1 MSEKKK
7 ALVVTTVASTI
18 DQFCMNDI
26 SILLDNYDVQ
36 VAANFTTGNNTSKE
50 RVNEFKSELIKKN
63 IVFNEVEFD
72 RNPLSKSN
80 LRAYK
85 KLKNIIAQ
93 NRFDLIHCHTP
104 IAAMF
109 SRLAARGARKKGTQV
124 IYTAHG
130 FHFYKGAPILNWL
143 VYYPIEK
150 WLARYTDTL
159 ITINKEDYERAKS
172 KFKAKRVEYIPGVGI
187 DLEKFNTVEIDRV
200 LKRSQ
205 LGLSEDA
212 FVVLSVGELNKNKN
226 HEVIIRAIAK
236 IDNSDI
242 HYIICGQGQLDGHLK
257 SLSKEL
263 GIENQV
269 HLLGFRKDIP
279 EICKISDLFA
289 FPSYREG
296 LSVALMEA
304 MANGLPVVC
313 SNIRGNSDL
322 IEDGKGGYLVECDNV
337 DGYAKCVNKLM
348 IDEGL
353 RSEFGKFNH
362 NRIDS
367 YSLENVLSKLR
378 NIFFNRIDVSDKNDN
393 IMNTVKK

>member
-1 MSEKKK
+1 MNEKKK

-36 VAANFTTGNNTSKE
+36 VAANFTKGNNTSKE
-50 RVNEFKSELIKKN
+50 RINEFKNELIKKN
-63 IVFNEVEFD
+63 IVFNELEFD

-80 LRAYK
+80 LRAHK
-85 KLKNIIAQ
+85 KLKNIIEQ

-109 SRLAARGARKKGTQV
+109 TRLAARGARKKGTKV

-159 ITINKEDYERAKS
+159 ITINKEDYERAQC
-172 KFKAKRVEYIPGVGI
+172 KFKAKRVEYIPGIGI
-187 DLEKFNTVEIDRV
+187 DLKKFNTVEVDRD
-200 LKRSQ
+200 LKC
-205 LGLSEDA
+205 SELDLPKDA
-212 FVVLSVGELNKNKN
+212 FVVLSVGEVNKNKN
-226 HEVIIRAIAK
+226 HEVVIRAIAK
-236 IDNSDI
+236 IDNPNI
-242 HYIICGQGQLDGHLK
+242 HYIVCGQGKLEGHLR
-257 SLSKEL
+257 SLGKEL
-263 GIENQV
+263 GLENQV

-279 EICKISDLFA
+279 EIFKISDIFV

-322 IEDGKGGYLVECDNV
+322 IEYEKGGYLVEPGDIV
-337 DGYAKCVNKLM
+337 GFAKYMKNL
-348 IDEGL
+348 IEASRL
-353 RSEFGKFNH
+353 RSEFGGFNLEKIE
-362 NRIDS
+362 N
-367 YSLENVLSKLR
+367 YSIENVLKEIEEIYL
-378 NIFFNRIDVSDKNDN
+378 N
-393 IMNTVKK
+393 